1 VIILDFLHEHDVMYR
16 DLKPPNLIFDADG
29 HLCLT
34 DFNFASTTAKH
45 GKHEPLG
52 SPAYTAPEV
61 FKGTYGPAV
70 DWWSFGIVMH
80 HLLVGFPPYRAS
92 SIEEMI
98 NLIQKTP
105 VNYSEV
111 LDGSSKSFLQL
122 VLDKDEHKRL
132 ENAVSKL
139 KSHKF
144 FKNVD
149 WDKVKHKRTASPLSE
164 IEKSK

>member
-1 VIILDFLHEHDVMYR
+1 M
-16 DLKPPNLIFDADG
+16 K
-29 HLCLT
+29 
-34 DFNFASTTAKH
+34 K
-45 GKHEPLG
+45 
-52 SPAYTAPEV
+52 
-61 FKGTYGPAV
+61 
-70 DWWSFGIVMH
+70 
-80 HLLVGFPPYRAS
+80 GFPPYRAS
-92 SIEEMI
+92 SIEEMV